1 MKWAIVSAKV
11 NLSVG
16 IIASLASKILAAAC
30 HCGQRYPGWIFQL
43 FFCRKAQTMVY
54 MMSNAL

>member
-1 MKWAIVSAKV
+1 MYFFAIIFITFERCSVKRNRILLSFGSKV

-30 HCGQRYPGWIFQL
+30 DCGQR
-43 FFCRKAQTMVY
+43 
-54 MMSNAL
+54 